1 MNAHKTAGPDEIFAT
16 TLKEIKIFTL
26 DPLQK
31 IFTSSMNSGIV
42 PTNFKTANI
51 TPIHKS
57 GSKEEI
63 SNYRPISL
71 TSIPGKIQESII
83 RDKIYEYLIQ
93 NNLINDTQH
102 GFMKNKSTTTNLL
115 QFYDKIFQ
123 DYEEGR
129 AVDII
134 FLDFKKAFDKV
145 PHKKLLQKLKKY
157 GISGDLLN
165 WVQNWLTKRR
175 QKVVLNGQE
184 SEYSYVT
191 SGVPQG
197 SVLGPLLF
205 LIFIDD
211 LDETIKNSILSKF
224 ADDSKLGGAACN
236 LEICVN
242 R

>member
-1 MNAHKTAGPDEIFAT
+1 M
-16 TLKEIKIFTL
+16 
-26 DPLQK
+26 
-31 IFTSSMNSGIV
+31 
-42 PTNFKTANI
+42 
-51 TPIHKS
+51 
-57 GSKEEI
+57 
-63 SNYRPISL
+63 
-71 TSIPGKIQESII
+71 
-83 RDKIYEYLIQ
+83 Q
-93 NNLINDTQH
+93 NNLINDSQH

-145 PHKKLLQKLKKY
+145 PHRKLLKKLKKY

-165 WVQNWLTKRR
+165 WIQNWLTKRR
-175 QKVVLNGQE
+175 QRVVINGKE
-184 SEYSYVT
+184 SEYLYVT

-211 LDETIKNSILSKF
+211 LDETVRKSILSKF
-224 ADDSKLGGAACN
+224 ADDSKLGGAAN
-236 LEICVN
+236 TIDICESRQIELNNMYV
-242 R
+242 